1 MKVGIVVVAVATLGS
16 SRQRKQDTERDP
28 ASSGGYGY
36 AVVERYTGEAYSLQ
50 PSMNEFLGQS
60 YGVPFLLSC

>member
-16 SRQRKQDTERDP
+16 SRQRKQDAERDP

-36 AVVERYTGEAYSLQ
+36 AVVERDNGEAYSLQ

-60 YGVPFLLSC
+60 